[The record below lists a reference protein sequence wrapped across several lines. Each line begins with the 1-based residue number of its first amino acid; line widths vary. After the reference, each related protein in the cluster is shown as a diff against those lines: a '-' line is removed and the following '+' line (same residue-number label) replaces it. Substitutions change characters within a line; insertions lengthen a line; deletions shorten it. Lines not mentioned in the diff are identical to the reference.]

1 MASSLFDI
9 HLDLDKET
17 KGAVRYAER
26 GASDTHKIGTIYIRK
41 TALKEPYPKAIKLTV
56 AVALALDKGTA

>member
-9 HLDLDKET
+9 TFDLEKET

-26 GASDTHKIGTIYIRK
+26 GEADAHKIGTVYIRK
-41 TALKEPYPKAIKLTV
+41 TALKEPYPKAIKVTV
-56 AVALALDKGTA
+56 TLDKATA